1 MSLTPTEVT
10 EAESTSTT
18 PASSQEQAQGQER
31 PSFPRRAIVT
41 AGMPYGNKDLH
52 FGHIS
57 GVFVPADYYARF
69 LRDRIGASNVLFVSG
84 TDCYGSPIMEGFRKK
99 VEGEG
104 YTGTIV
110 DYVEANHERQAEAL
124 RSYDISLDLFA
135 GSALDPA
142 REFHARLTDKV
153 IRRLRRAGGPVAA
166 RHQAVLRPAGGQLP
180 QRPPG
185 HRALPGGGLQ
195 EREGLRRRVRPGPP
209 VRARGAHQA
218 GVAAQRLRPRA
229 SPGEQ
234 LVL

>member
-18 PASSQEQAQGQER
+18 PASSQEQAQGQGR
-31 PSFPRRAIVT
+31 PLFPRRAIVT

-57 GVFVPADYYARF
+57 GVFVPRRLLRPLPARPHRGVQRPVR
-69 LRDRIGASNVLFVSG
+69 LGQLTA
-84 TDCYGSPIMEGFRKK
+84 TAPPIMEGFRKK

-135 GSALDPA
+135 GSAL
-142 REFHARLTDKV
+142 T
-153 IRRLRRAGGPVAA
+153 RRASSTHG
-166 RHQAVLRPAGGQLP
+166 
-180 QRPPG
+180 
-185 HRALPGGGLQ
+185 
-195 EREGLRRRVRPGPP
+195 
-209 VRARGAHQA
+209 
-218 GVAAQRLRPRA
+218 
-229 SPGEQ
+229 SPTR
-234 LVL
+234 

>member
-18 PASSQEQAQGQER
+18 PASSQEQAQGQGR
-31 PSFPRRAIVT
+31 PLFPRRAIVT

-135 GSALDPA
+135 GSAL
-142 REFHARLTDKV
+142 T
-153 IRRLRRAGGPVAA
+153 RRASSTHG
-166 RHQAVLRPAGGQLP
+166 
-180 QRPPG
+180 
-185 HRALPGGGLQ
+185 
-195 EREGLRRRVRPGPP
+195 
-209 VRARGAHQA
+209 
-218 GVAAQRLRPRA
+218 
-229 SPGEQ
+229 SPTR
-234 LVL
+234 